1 MLPSFQSHLQKNS
14 LQYASNLVPVKPQSK
29 VNPILAYQVIP
40 QNRDGQ
46 MIEDNDTQDKV
57 SPPDEEFKVTPKQK
71 SSIRKKRKNDNVLFE
86 HDQLAQNR
94 ASKRITAPF
103 TNKTC
108 LLCAKDCVH

>member
-1 MLPSFQSHLQKNS
+1 
-14 LQYASNLVPVKPQSK
+14 
-29 VNPILAYQVIP
+29 
-40 QNRDGQ
+40 

-57 SPPDEEFKVTPKQK
+57 SPPDEEFKETPKQK

-108 LLCAKDCVH
+108 LLCVKDCVH